1 MKACQAL
8 IILAC
13 VMSLVALLLS
23 IIEVILD
30 RMFLYLISA
39 ATLLCFLFMLSSIA
53 VFTNYSQDDKF
64 KSFTFGWTYIV
75 SWFTVIVS
83 FTTFVLTFL
92 VERFLLAHDERSS
105 AGGLTF
111 GWKPVS
117 ESSSSYVI
125 GL

>member
-8 IILAC
+8 IILSC
-13 VMSLVALLLS
+13 LMSLVSLLLS

-53 VFTNYSQDDKF
+53 VFTNYSQDDKLREF
-64 KSFTFGWTYIV
+64 QFGWTYIV
-75 SWFTVIVS
+75 SWFSVIIS
-83 FTTFVLTFL
+83 FATFVFTFL
-92 VERFLLAHDERSS
+92 VERFLLTQDDRPT
-105 AGGLTF
+105 GGLTF

-117 ESSSSYVI
+117 ESSTSYVI
-125 GL
+125 SL